1 MILIWYEQLIKD
13 FKIKPPEKIV
23 VSYWVEDDI
32 KYIISQNEMT
42 KVFYLYEKDIKSG
55 KFIKTAFKSKNPND
69 LEKKM
74 NLKRM

>member
-1 MILIWYEQLIKD
+1 MILIWYEQLVKEV
-13 FKIKPPEKIV
+13 KIKPPEKIA
-23 VSYWVEDDI
+23 VSYWIEDNI

-42 KVFYLYEKDIKSG
+42 KVFFLYEKDIKLE
-55 KFIKTAFKSKNPND
+55 KFIKTAFKAKNPND